1 MIWQI
6 KIGEIDMEEVLY
18 SVYRH
23 ISPSGKVYVG
33 ITCQPVEHRWNHGR
47 GYMNLKKTI
56 FKSTIIKYGWDNIKH
71 EVLFTELPEWRAK
84 RLEVSLIRHYKN
96 LGISLNVTDGGD
108 GCHGVT
114 PWNKGIKVPYE
125 KSNKLKGGHLTEEH
139 KKKLSDAHK
148 GKHLKGHKWT
158 EEQRQKLMLQFVGR
172 HHTEAV
178 RKKISQNSAKSRR
191 IIELDSEG
199 CVIMRFNSAA
209 EASRYYHIDG
219 GWVSRACNNRLLCK
233 GHIFIHEDDLVD
245 ISEVKYGRYKAGN
258 SITVRNKETEEI
270 KEFHSESSCARFL
283 GVGKSALRKA
293 AKNGYCVKN
302 VWEIIDSN
310 GKEVKQSTYNANK
323 PKRVVCVNIITDERR
338 ILPSILECKR
348 FLELN
353 SDCSIKKAL
362 NGIRSSN
369 IIKGWEVSYAA

>member
-6 KIGEIDMEEVLY
+6 RIGEVDMEEVLY

-33 ITCQPVEHRWNHGR
+33 ITCQPVEHRWNHGK

-148 GKHLKGHKWT
+148 GKHPKGHKWT
-158 EEQRQKLMLQFVGR
+158 IEQREKLMSQMVNR
-172 HHTEAV
+172 RHTEDTK
-178 RKKISQNSAKSRR
+178 RKISQNSAKAKEVLEFDSFGK
-191 IIELDSEG
+191 IIK
-199 CVIMRFNSAA
+199 VFNSAA
-209 EASRYYHIDG
+209 DVGKYYNIDR
-219 GWVSRACNNRLLCK
+219 GWVARACRNRVMCC
-233 GHIFIHEDDLVD
+233 GHLFSYKDDSTKVSQ
-245 ISEVKYGRYKAGN
+245 IKYGRYRSGKTIILENMTSGE
-258 SITVRNKETEEI
+258 R
-270 KEFHSESSCARFL
+270 KEFNSLSSCSRFL
-283 GVGKSALRKA
+283 GYKGISSLKKA
-293 AKNGYCVKN
+293 IRNNYIKNGWRAV
-302 VWEIIDSN
+302 
-310 GKEVKQSTYNANK
+310 A
-323 PKRVVCVNIITDERR
+323 
-338 ILPSILECKR
+338 
-348 FLELN
+348 
-353 SDCSIKKAL
+353 
-362 NGIRSSN
+362 
-369 IIKGWEVSYAA
+369 